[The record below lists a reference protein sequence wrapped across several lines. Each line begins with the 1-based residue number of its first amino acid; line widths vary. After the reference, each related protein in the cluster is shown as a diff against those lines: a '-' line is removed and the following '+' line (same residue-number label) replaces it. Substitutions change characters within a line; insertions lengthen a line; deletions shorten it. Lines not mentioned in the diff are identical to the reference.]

1 MKKIQNIIKRILIAA
16 LVLVSFTQCGA
27 SKTKKIKAQVT
38 FGVGASCDMCK
49 ERIENAL
56 DVKGVYQA
64 IYDLNNK
71 KIFIVYNAAQ
81 FKEIQLH
88 NIIASVGHDTEQVKA
103 DDLVYNNLPGCCKY
117 RSDDDF

>member
-1 MKKIQNIIKRILIAA
+1 MKKVKNIIKALFAAA
-16 LVLVSFTQCGA
+16 LALVSFTQCGA
-27 SKTKKIKAQVT
+27 SKTKKIKVQIT
-38 FGVGASCDMCK
+38 FGVGGNCDMCK
-49 ERIENAL
+49 KRIENAL

-88 NIIASVGHDTEQVKA
+88 NIIASAGHDTEQVKA

>member
-1 MKKIQNIIKRILIAA
+1 MKKTQNIIKTFFIVA
-16 LVLVSFTQCGA
+16 LTLVSFTQCGA

-49 ERIENAL
+49 ERIENVL

-88 NIIASVGHDTEQVKA
+88 NIIASVGH
-103 DDLVYNNLPGCCKY
+103 LVYNNLPGCCKY

>member
-1 MKKIQNIIKRILIAA
+1 MNKLKNTILAIIIAIIT
-16 LVLVSFTQCGA
+16 LGTLTQCST
-27 SKTKKIKAQVT
+27 SKPKKIKAQIT
-38 FGVGASCDMCK
+38 FGVEGNCEMCK

-81 FKEIQLH
+81 FKEVQLH
-88 NIIASVGHDTEQVKA
+88 NMIASVGHDTEQVKA